1 MDAETKAI
9 EKKWQKKWEDAKINE
24 TNPDN
29 KKPKYFL
36 NIPYPY
42 VNAYPHLGHLY
53 SYTKG
58 DVTTRY
64 KRMNGFN
71 TLWAQGWHATGSP
84 IVNAAKRVAEREEKQ
99 IKIMKQMGFTEE
111 QIKKFEK
118 PEYWIEFFQPKFSQT
133 FKDLG
138 FLIDWRREFYT
149 TSLNPHY
156 DKFIQW
162 QFNKLKEK
170 GYIIKGKFP
179 VVWCPKESCPV
190 SDHSRLEGEGE
201 TPQEWTILKFK
212 LQTDEKTTYLV
223 AATLRPETIY
233 GQTNLWIKPDT
244 TYKKIV
250 VNKTEEWIIGESA
263 VEKIKQ
269 QDNEVQEIGDIESN
283 TLIGQKVIACGIKRE
298 IPILPA
304 TFINMQKGTGIVTC
318 VPAHAPSDYVAL
330 KKIQQD
336 TQTQQKYGLKK
347 EDIEKIES
355 IKIINISGYKENPAK
370 EEWEKITK
378 QNQGKLTEEEIEE
391 EAKKNLY
398 KAEHYKGTMNDKCEE
413 YAGLKVEEAKE
424 KIKTKLKEKKESA
437 TIYELTGQ
445 VICRCTTEALVKIVD
460 DQWFIDYNNPE
471 WKQKTHK
478 ALKQMKLYPEKSRN
492 QFEYVIDWLREWAC
506 TREEGLGTRLPWDK
520 KWLIESLSDS
530 TIYMAYYTIAHL
542 IKTIDA
548 EQLNDEVFD
557 YIFLGKGNKP
567 EIEKIEE
574 MKQNFEYYYPFDLR
588 SSAKDLIQNHMT
600 FAIFNHTAI
609 WDETKW
615 PKAYALNGYVTV
627 NGEKMSKSKGNFL
640 MIKDIIEEY
649 GSDIARITILSGGE
663 GIDDANWEEDFAKT
677 IGNKLETIKTYA
689 QENYKKIET
698 KTEKL
703 EIDLWL
709 ETQIELTIKEVSN
722 QIEETLFRTAIQKSL
737 FGLQNDL
744 KWYNRRTN
752 GKTNQETI
760 NKFIETQ
767 LKLLTPIIPHTC
779 EEIWEKIGKTEMIS
793 TSEWPK
799 QLKIEENK
807 YDYGEKIIET
817 IITDINS
824 LKKITG
830 IEQPTTIKLIV
841 ADEWKYKLY
850 QLVSEEMKQT
860 RDFKTIIG
868 KAMQDETIKQNGK
881 QATPIITKL
890 IKNPKG
896 LENTQ
901 NQTYEQKLLMQ
912 AKEFLETENQC
923 KVEIE
928 LETKST
934 QEKAI
939 KALPTKPV
947 IIME

>member
-1 MDAETKAI
+1 
-9 EKKWQKKWEDAKINE
+9 
-24 TNPDN
+24 
-29 KKPKYFL
+29 
-36 NIPYPY
+36 
-42 VNAYPHLGHLY
+42 
-53 SYTKG
+53 
-58 DVTTRY
+58 
-64 KRMNGFN
+64 
-71 TLWAQGWHATGSP
+71 
-84 IVNAAKRVAEREEKQ
+84 
-99 IKIMKQMGFTEE
+99 
-111 QIKKFEK
+111 
-118 PEYWIEFFQPKFSQT
+118 
-133 FKDLG
+133 
-138 FLIDWRREFYT
+138 
-149 TSLNPHY
+149 
-156 DKFIQW
+156 
-162 QFNKLKEK
+162 
-170 GYIIKGKFP
+170 
-179 VVWCPKESCPV
+179 
-190 SDHSRLEGEGE
+190 
-201 TPQEWTILKFK
+201 
-212 LQTDEKTTYLV
+212 
-223 AATLRPETIY
+223 
-233 GQTNLWIKPDT
+233 
-244 TYKKIV
+244 
-250 VNKTEEWIIGESA
+250 
-263 VEKIKQ
+263 
-269 QDNEVQEIGDIESN
+269 
-283 TLIGQKVIACGIKRE
+283 
-298 IPILPA
+298 
-304 TFINMQKGTGIVTC
+304 
-318 VPAHAPSDYVAL
+318 
-330 KKIQQD
+330 
-336 TQTQQKYGLKK
+336 
-347 EDIEKIES
+347 
-355 IKIINISGYKENPAK
+355 
-370 EEWEKITK
+370 
-378 QNQGKLTEEEIEE
+378 
-391 EAKKNLY
+391 
-398 KAEHYKGTMNDKCEE
+398 
-413 YAGLKVEEAKE
+413 
-424 KIKTKLKEKKESA
+424 
-437 TIYELTGQ
+437 
-445 VICRCTTEALVKIVD
+445 
-460 DQWFIDYNNPE
+460 
-471 WKQKTHK
+471 
-478 ALKQMKLYPEKSRN
+478 
-492 QFEYVIDWLREWAC
+492 
-506 TREEGLGTRLPWDK
+506 
-520 KWLIESLSDS
+520 
-530 TIYMAYYTIAHL
+530 
-542 IKTIDA
+542 
-548 EQLNDEVFD
+548 
-557 YIFLGKGNKP
+557 
-567 EIEKIEE
+567 
-574 MKQNFEYYYPFDLR
+574 
-588 SSAKDLIQNHMT
+588 
-600 FAIFNHTAI
+600 
-609 WDETKW
+609 
-615 PKAYALNGYVTV
+615 
-627 NGEKMSKSKGNFL
+627 